1 MSAQYTAEPPTEGTL
16 EIITTHGPLHMGLWP
31 HDAPKAARLFAQHIA
46 SNAYGG
52 LPFHRIVP
60 DLLVQSGNIP
70 ASREKSTY
78 PVRAERNT
86 RLRFRRRAL
95 VALVSDADD
104 EENAGHEGVAKSR
117 KNSAKRMGTALKTPV
132 VHDQFFITLAD
143 APFLNGRHPIVA
155 TVVGESV
162 FNLLNIA
169 AHGAVNDPNNEDVPR
184 ILGTSLTLSPFVDLQ
199 VTPAATREL
208 ATAPSETSGGVA
220 RLRQKSAHKP
230 VRSRAPGIRSDSL
243 LSFRADQSGEGD
255 EDDDDDDDGDLNRQF
270 LRRPVQP
277 RKALRPAL
285 TKDSLSVKKPVT
297 VNAAPTLPTSD
308 ANLSGMNN
316 GDSNKANVIANANAE
331 FERLKRELLGH
342 SEREANKEGSSGTN
356 NRSATSVPKISNGTT
371 GSSTAGLGVVDAK
384 VRKRRRRADEGDVL
398 RRLQAFESRLAE
410 ARRRQPG
417 SPSISRSSTGAG
429 SSGGCE
435 ARQLETSSSVSLSA
449 GEAMDVSVSGTREE
463 LRSPGTVG
471 TTGSSSKMAIDNI
484 PSGRNERAPWF
495 ATSLRLKPPDDDLL
509 DYDVVDHAGNAPRH
523 QRQRRPR

>member
-16 EIITTHGPLHMGLWP
+16 EIRTTHGPLHMGLWP

-70 ASREKSTY
+70 TSRETSTH

-104 EENAGHEGVAKSR
+104 GQNPDNQSVNKTR
-117 KNSAKRMGTALKTPV
+117 NNNLKDTNLALKTPV

-155 TVVGESV
+155 TVVGDSV

-169 AHGAVNDPNNEDVPR
+169 AHGAVDDPSNEHVPR
-184 ILGTSLTLSPFVDLQ
+184 ILGTSLTLSPFADLQ
-199 VTPAATREL
+199 VTPVAVQQPT
-208 ATAPSETSGGVA
+208 TPPSETSRGIN
-220 RLRQKSAHKP
+220 RFRQKSSHKP
-230 VRSRAPGIRSDSL
+230 TLSKAPAIRSDSL
-243 LSFRADQSGEGD
+243 LSFRADRDDDSD
-255 EDDDDDDDGDLNRQF
+255 EDENDEGDGDLNRQM
-270 LRRPVQP
+270 LRRPVQR

-285 TKDSLSVKKPVT
+285 GRESLNIRKPAA
-297 VNAAPTLPTSD
+297 VNADPKPSADTNSND
-308 ANLSGMNN
+308 MND
-316 GDSNKANVIANANAE
+316 GKPNKMTVIANANAE
-331 FERLKRELLGH
+331 FERLRRELLGH
-342 SEREANKEGSSGTN
+342 SEGEATKEIN
-356 NRSATSVPKISNGTT
+356 NVNNHESTT
-371 GSSTAGLGVVDAK
+371 GSSKLSTGVAASSSAGLGVVDAK
-384 VRKRRRRADEGDVL
+384 VRKRRRRADEGEVL

-417 SPSISRSSTGAG
+417 SPSVSRSSTGAG
-429 SSGGCE
+429 STGGCN
-435 ARQLETSSSVSLSA
+435 ARQLETSSSAPLSA
-449 GEAMDVSVSGTREE
+449 GEAMDVSASGTRDP
-463 LRSPGTVG
+463 LGSPGTPNA
-471 TTGSSSKMAIDNI
+471 TDSANTMAVDSI
-484 PSGRNERAPWF
+484 PSGGNERAPWF

-509 DYDVVDHAGNAPRH
+509 DYDVVDHAGTAPRH